1 MRDLG
6 KPTGALVLQAVSV
19 FNVVESKGILQ
30 KGIITDTV
38 AIDNFFIEVQNDG
51 KSIRN
56 GVSAVFDEVNEINLD
71 EDIVIV
77 PAGWEIVRIFAGKVW
92 QVWGDVVA
100 KKDNDNLTMT
110 LSGAGYV

>member
-38 AIDNFFIEVQNDG
+38 AIDNFFIEV
-51 KSIRN
+51 
-56 GVSAVFDEVNEINLD
+56 
-71 EDIVIV
+71 
-77 PAGWEIVRIFAGKVW
+77 
-92 QVWGDVVA
+92 
-100 KKDNDNLTMT
+100 
-110 LSGAGYV
+110 